1 MPTDALPFVDHTPD
15 ANQALEPSRRE
26 VWTQDTE
33 CPYLAI
39 RHRPCG
45 SASFYLRDS
54 YREDGSTAMIPL
66 GSVKDYTI
74 EEARIWAGKMV
85 KRGKYWQYELQKPTI
100 GKNRPLQDV
109 IPIYLDDRRSGDFAR
124 PTKEATIAAIESLLN
139 EHVVP
144 RFGDMPVWKIK
155 QRQWLLLIEK
165 VRIVRPSRGVHL
177 HKAIKTFLNW
187 CVTQGILEGN
197 PIAGTITDN
206 PFQKERP
213 NLSLKDLC
221 SIYHACVEINH
232 AASEM
237 FRLIILT
244 GEQLKWIR
252 IIRDEAI
259 DWENRFWAVEYRMD
273 YNRLFTIRQIAL
285 SAPAFL
291 ILQDQRTQSSFLFP
305 SQRGKSEPIN
315 ISTEFVDKLREKSG
329 VRGAWGAREVCAAT
343 RRLLDHPAKPGGN
356 LENWAMSFIKTYEET
371 HGIGD
376 QRVVL

>member
-1 MPTDALPFVDHTPD
+1 MRSDALPFVDHTPD
-15 ANQALEPSRRE
+15 ANQALDPSRRE

-54 YREDGSTAMIPL
+54 YKEDGSTVKIPL

-85 KRGKYWQYELQKPTI
+85 KRGNYWRYIERDTKP
-100 GKNRPLQDV
+100 GKNLSLYDL
-109 IPIYLDDRRSGDFAR
+109 IPFYLDDRRSGDFAR

-177 HKAIKTFLNW
+177 HKAVKAFLNW

-221 SIYHACVEINH
+221 AIYHACVGINH
-232 AASEM
+232 PASDM

-252 IIRDEAI
+252 VIRNEAI
-259 DWENRFWAVEYRMD
+259 DWKKRLWAVEYRMD
-273 YNRLFTIRQIAL
+273 YNRMFPIRQIAL
-285 SAPAFL
+285 SAPAYR
-291 ILQDQRTQSSFLFP
+291 IMQNQRTQSDFLFP
-305 SQRGKSEPIN
+305 SQRRQGEPIN
-315 ISTEFVDKLREKSG
+315 ITTEFMDKLREKSG
-329 VRGAWGAREVCAAT
+329 VRGAWGAREVRAAT
-343 RRLLDHPAKPGGN
+343 RRLLDHPANPGGN
-356 LENWAMSFIKTYEET
+356 LEKWAMSFIKTYEET

-376 QRVVL
+376 QSVVL